1 MKLYIY
7 IALISL
13 SCAVAVLF
21 ASAAPTASHLPMTD
35 GLPLTQAVSHVQSVS
50 STRLALAP
58 TQEQEGRRQLSACTF
73 ADGKP
78 GTKCDGLNAC
88 VGIDTSNIKCG
99 SCNGKSAC
107 AQTNWPKEIKSE
119 VFVEENSCNGLQACT
134 SHIIDVTRRGGTPVI
149 GKGSW

>member
-1 MKLYIY
+1 MMIIIRQRQSDSHSPFFL
-7 IALISL
+7 LL
-13 SCAVAVLF
+13 SMPGVDVDKCTV
-21 ASAAPTASHLPMTD
+21 APTVL
-35 GLPLTQAVSHVQSVS
+35 
-50 STRLALAP
+50 STKAP
-58 TQEQEGRRQLSACTF
+58 TPTNALTALPTKAPNCQF

-119 VFVEENSCNGLQACT
+119 VFVEENSCNGVDACT
-134 SHIIDVTRRGGTPVI
+134 FHILQVLLKKAGNAVI
-149 GKGSW
+149 GKNSW

>member
-1 MKLYIY
+1 MTHIHHFFYHYQCIDVDLDKCTK
-7 IALISL
+7 APTD
-13 SCAVAVLF
+13 APTDAPTK
-21 ASAAPTASHLPMTD
+21 APTDAPTA
-35 GLPLTQAVSHVQSVS
+35 
-50 STRLALAP
+50 LATKASNC
-58 TQEQEGRRQLSACTF
+58 QF

-119 VFVEENSCNGLQACT
+119 VFVEENSCNGVDACT
-134 SHIIDVTRRGGTPVI
+134 FHILQVLLKKAGNAVI
-149 GKGSW
+149 GKNSW